1 MTPFSLPISAATARR
16 LSHAAGALAL
26 VALLSACGDSDPPRG
41 ALLSS
46 AQVVPVTKSAIDAAM
61 TTAGL
66 APLAGAAKCNVT
78 VREIVYATPGP
89 KGGMYDVSA
98 ALLIPTDCAAGVP
111 SPMPL
116 VAYNRGTEVVKSRA
130 MANPSD
136 AETGALMGLLAAQGY
151 AVVATDYL
159 GYHRSTH
166 AYHPYLHAESQAST
180 TVDSIRAA
188 RNALAAMGLSTSGKL
203 LLTGYS
209 QGGHA
214 SMATLKAI
222 EADAGLGLTVAA
234 AGPMSGPYSLTNSFV
249 AGLTLLPQGSGGSSV
264 FTPFLVSS
272 YQKIY
277 GNVYTTVTDFYK
289 APYATGIEDL
299 LPGTRS
305 FNELYTSGKLPVALG
320 DLVTDAAVA
329 SIGNAS
335 SNIRKAL
342 LANDLTSGWT
352 PKAPLMMCGGSGDP
366 VVLYAQNTTVA
377 LAAFGG
383 ATPTRFAVDVN
394 DAMVG
399 AGIPAFSAN
408 YHGAALPF
416 CLKAV
421 RDGLFN
427 SLFTPPA

>member
-1 MTPFSLPISAATARR
+1 MNPFPSSSGA
-16 LSHAAGALAL
+16 ALARFSRAAAAIA
-26 VALLSACGDSDPPRG
+26 VAALIAACGDSEPPRG

-46 AQVVPVTKSAIDAAM
+46 ALVAPVTKADVDAAM
-61 TTAGL
+61 TAASL
-66 APLAGAAKCNVT
+66 APLTGAAKCNVT
-78 VREIVYATPGP
+78 IREIVYATPGP

-98 ALLIPTDCAAGVP
+98 ALLIPTDCVGAVP

-116 VAYNRGTEVVKSRA
+116 VAYNRGTEVKKSRA
-130 MANPSD
+130 MASATD
-136 AETGALMGLLAAQGY
+136 AETGVLMGMLAAQGY

-159 GYHRSTH
+159 GYNRSTH
-166 AYHPYLHAESQAST
+166 AYHPYLHADTQAST

-188 RNALAAMGLSTSGKL
+188 KSALTALGLSTSGKL
-203 LLTGYS
+203 LLSGYS

-222 EADAGLGLTVAA
+222 EADASLGLSVSA

-249 AGLTLLPQGSGGSSV
+249 TGLLALPTGTGGSSV

-277 GNVYTTVTDFYK
+277 GNLYASVTDFYK

-305 FNELYTSGKLPVALG
+305 FNQLYLDGKLPVNLG
-320 DLVTDAAVA
+320 ELVTAAAVA
-329 SIGNAS
+329 AIGDPT
-335 SNIRKAL
+335 SNVRKAL
-342 LANDLTSGWT
+342 AANDLISGWT
-352 PKAPLMMCGGSGDP
+352 PKAPLLMCGGSGDP
-366 VVLYAQNTTVA
+366 VVLYAVNTTAA

-383 ATPTRFAVDVN
+383 PTPTRVAVDVN

-399 AGIPAFSAN
+399 AGIPALSAE

-421 RDGLFN
+421 RDGLFG
-427 SLFTPPA
+427 SVVLPPV

>member
-1 MTPFSLPISAATARR
+1 MTPSLLPTPAALQRFSRAAAVF
-16 LSHAAGALAL
+16 GL
-26 VALLSACGDSDPPRG
+26 VALISACGDSNPSRG
-41 ALLSS
+41 TLLGSTLV
-46 AQVVPVTKSAIDAAM
+46 APVTKSTIDTAM

-66 APLAGAAKCNVT
+66 APLAGAARCNVT
-78 VREIVYATPGP
+78 IREIVYATPGP
-89 KGGMYDVSA
+89 NGSMYDVSA

-116 VAYNRGTEVVKSRA
+116 VAYNRGTEVKKSRA

-136 AETGALMGLLAAQGY
+136 SETGVLMGLLAAQGY

-166 AYHPYLHAESQAST
+166 AYHPYLHASTQAST

-188 RNALAAMGLSTSGKL
+188 RRALADLGFSTSGQL

-214 SMATLKAI
+214 SMATLRAI
-222 EADAGLGLTVAA
+222 EADPGLGLTVAA
-234 AGPMSGPYSLTNSFV
+234 AGPMSGPYSLTNSFE
-249 AGLTLLPQGSGGSSV
+249 AGLAFLPTGSGGSSV
-264 FTPFLVSS
+264 FTPFLVSG

-277 GNVYTTVTDFYK
+277 GNLYGSVTDFYK

-305 FNELYTSGKLPVALG
+305 FEELFTSEKLPPDLG
-320 DLVTDAAVA
+320 DLVTNAAVTA
-329 SIGNAS
+329 IGDVN

-342 LANDLTSGWT
+342 AANDLITGWT

-366 VVLYAQNTTVA
+366 VVFYAENTTAA

-394 DAMVG
+394 DVMVG
-399 AGIPAFSAN
+399 ASIPPFSAN
-408 YHGAALPF
+408 YHGAVMPV

-421 RDGLFN
+421 RDTLFN
-427 SLFTPPA
+427 SLFAPL